1 MYNRINYS
9 IVGIFVLLF
18 GAGMIWFALWLAKY
32 GTQDEYDTYK
42 IEMRESV
49 AGLSKDG
56 TVKLHGVDVGKI
68 KQMGINPKNVEV
80 VEILL
85 YIKKGTVIK
94 EDMVAHTQM
103 YGVTGLL
110 SIEID
115 GGTNGAKTL
124 QPTDTYIPIIK
135 TEASYFSK
143 LSDDIEDI
151 SIQGKKLLSD
161 KNIETLTKTL
171 EHLEKI
177 SSKGEAV
184 ELKAI
189 DSMDQIDQTLKELQ
203 VSFKRMSDD
212 FGSMK
217 NRINPTAESLMT
229 TSNNF
234 NRVTLKVEKSLDRG
248 DYNLKKIL
256 EPVTTDMQVLS
267 GQIDDLAG
275 ELKQSPSDLLFKS
288 RKPTKGP
295 GE

>member
-18 GAGMIWFALWLAKY
+18 GTGMILFAFWLAKY
-32 GTQDEYDTYK
+32 GTQDQYDTYK

-49 AGLSKDG
+49 AGLSNDA

-68 KQMGINPKNVEV
+68 KQMGIDPKNIEV

-94 EDMVAHTQM
+94 EDMAAHTQM
-103 YGVTGLL
+103 YGVTGIL

-135 TEASYFSK
+135 TEPSYISK
-143 LSDDIEDI
+143 LNSELEKVSVLLDQ
-151 SIQGKKLLSD
+151 SKKLLSD
-161 KNIETLTKTL
+161 KNIQNFEKTL
-171 EHLEKI
+171 DHLEKI
-177 SSKGEAV
+177 TSKGEAV

-189 DSMDQIDQTLKELQ
+189 DSMTEIDQTFKELR
-203 VSFKRMSDD
+203 VSTKSMTNSFEGTAKD
-212 FGSMK
+212 FD
-217 NRINPTAESLMT
+217 
-229 TSNNF
+229 
-234 NRVTLKVEKSLDRG
+234 RVTLKVEKSLDRG
-248 DYNLKKIL
+248 DYNLKNIL
-256 EPVTTDMQVLS
+256 EPVVVDIHVLS
-267 GQIDDLAG
+267 GQVDDLAG
-275 ELKQSPSDLLFKS
+275 ELKQSPRDLLFKS
-288 RKPTKGP
+288 RKPTRGP